1 MRQTFCHKNV
11 TLDLRLTQTDSSS
24 AFLVLVAQPPLN
36 IKITNILKCK
46 QNLSG
51 AGRCSDVF
59 LVAFRRAAALCQ
71 LFRMREALRLWS
83 FSSKL
88 LVISA
93 EELLYERIS
102 PKVGCRCPLLSHP

>member
-11 TLDLRLTQTDSSS
+11 TLDLGLTQTDSSS

-59 LVAFRRAAALCQ
+59 LVAFRRAAALRQ
-71 LFRMREALRLWS
+71 LFRMRQALHLWS
-83 FSSKL
+83 FSSEL